1 MRKITLKTKHG
12 YSIVVPASLD
22 SLTTYVLLEQE
33 RWFEDELDFLQQ
45 YLKPGM
51 TAIDIGANMG
61 AYTLLMSRQVGSSGR
76 VIAYEP
82 GSDARAMLEQSLE
95 INDQANTVVSS
106 AALSSR
112 PDCLWLAHGGS
123 SELNSLQFSAKDGER
138 GEWVDV
144 TTLDLEAK
152 RLGLGSL
159 DFIKID
165 AEGQEARIAVGGRG
179 LLSKTS
185 PLIMYEIVV
194 NNTANLDLRWVFE
207 VLGYSTYRLSGNSG
221 YLVKVDDDAV
231 SIGFELNFF
240 AARPDLAGSMAEAGL
255 LVDEVPVFE
264 LSPTEYE
271 EAKLALLSQ
280 PFAQTSEFCA
290 DDFAERSAYNNALLA
305 YAAYRYLGWACAR
318 RHAALL
324 FAYSALSELLASGVQ
339 TNHAMLCTFARV
351 ADSLHYRVE
360 ALEAV
365 KKLNAEIVNGRAVL
379 DAPFFP
385 ASMRFE
391 QIPAHEGNV
400 SMWMAAS
407 LEDFWMRRC
416 VYSSKLIK
424 GGVSGLQLG
433 LQRLAEGPYADADVR
448 RRFCL
453 VNVANSGF
461 QPDMEDTG
469 EGHLNAEYWKKSR
482 GSIGLGLRE
491 LTNTAS
497 E

>member
-45 YLKPGM
+45 YLTPGM

-61 AYTLLMSRQVGSSGR
+61 AYTLLMSRQVGASGR

-82 GSDARAMLEQSLE
+82 GSDARAMLEESLE
-95 INDQANTVVSS
+95 INGQANTVVSG

-112 PDCLWLAHGGS
+112 SGRLWLAHGGS
-123 SELNSLQFSAKDGER
+123 SELNSLQFSAKEGER

-144 TTLDLEAK
+144 TTLDSEAK
-152 RLGLGSL
+152 SLGLDSL

-185 PLIMYEIVV
+185 PLIMYEVV
-194 NNTANLDLRWVFE
+194 AGNTANLDLRWMFE

-231 SIGFELNFF
+231 AMGFELNFF
-240 AARPDLAGSMAEAGL
+240 AARPDLAASMAEAGL
-255 LVDEVPVFE
+255 LADEVPAFE
-264 LSPTEYE
+264 LSPAEYE

-280 PFAQTSEFCA
+280 PFAQTLEFCA
-290 DDFAERSAYNNALLA
+290 DDFAERGAYNNALLA
-305 YAAYRYLGWACAR
+305 YAAYHYLGWACAR

-324 FAYSALSELLASGVQ
+324 FAYSALSELLESGVQ

-360 ALEAV
+360 SLESV
-365 KKLNAEIVNGRAVL
+365 KKLNAEIVEGRAVL
-379 DAPFFP
+379 DVPFFP
-385 ASMRFE
+385 VSMRFE
-391 QIPAHEGNV
+391 QLPAHEGDV
-400 SMWMAAS
+400 SMWLAAS
-407 LEDFWMRRC
+407 IEDFWMRRC
-416 VYSSKLIK
+416 AFSSKFIK
-424 GGVSGLQLG
+424 GGMSGMQLS

-461 QPDMEDTG
+461 QPDLEDLG
-469 EGHLNAEYWKKSR
+469 EGHLNAEYWKKNR
-482 GSIGLGLRE
+482 GDVGLGLHK